1 MRFITLISIICSSY
15 MLSRLHAFRIKEFL
29 PSPPSSLLSAF
40 HYNSNLPSFSSKF
53 EDFGHDKSKRLQN
66 GSGSKST
73 PNQSPSSLSS
83 STTSKNYIPTRYSDY
98 KPSRKFLNKDNKFTP
113 LTSSPFDYNYDH
125 SSGHNGVAQIKSM
138 ICGRWHLEEIIMDRS
153 SWGTCLNKNKAFMR
167 PKTSGNP
174 NSSDKT
180 KFTEQNYKRKYD
192 ETFIANNQKS
202 KAIINN
208 FSKLRADYDFNR
220 NEDLYNSLACHELEL
235 ELRNSMEKTAIK
247 LTSSGQVIGDVESN
261 RQGLGWKLNQK
272 DVFSQSM
279 IEFRIVLPPPK
290 NKVDYYDG
298 IPSTYYYNGIF
309 SNDLMHVRGDIERY
323 AMIDDDEFGCVRR
336 RIKIGQ
342 FYLYKDL
349 EYHEE

>member
-1 MRFITLISIICSSY
+1 MRPITLFWTFYSSFL
-15 MLSRLHAFRIKEFL
+15 LSRLHAYRIKGLFF
-29 PSPPSSLLSAF
+29 SSSSSFTLSAF
-40 HYNSNLPSFSSKF
+40 QSNANFPSFSATF
-53 EDFGHDKSKRLQN
+53 EDFEHDKNKRLTN
-66 GSGSKST
+66 GCGSKSQSS
-73 PNQSPSSLSS
+73 QSPSSLSS

-98 KPSRKFLNKDNKFTP
+98 KPSRKVLSKDNKFTP
-113 LTSSPFDYNYDH
+113 LTSSPFDYNNYDQN
-125 SSGHNGVAQIKSM
+125 SRQTSVAQIKSM
-138 ICGRWHLEEIIMDRS
+138 ICGRWNLEEVIMDKS

-167 PKTSGNP
+167 PKRSSNSNSNGN
-174 NSSDKT
+174 NYSQKKQIKDK
-180 KFTEQNYKRKYD
+180 
-192 ETFIANNQKS
+192 ETFIANNQRS

-208 FSKLRADYDFNR
+208 FSKLRADYDFNK

-235 ELRNSMEKTAIK
+235 ELRKSVEKSAIQ
-247 LTSSGQVIGDVESN
+247 LTSSGQVIGDVELN

-290 NKVDYYDG
+290 HKEDYYDG
-298 IPSTYYYNGIF
+298 IPSTYFYNGIF

-342 FYLYKDL
+342 FYLYKDV
-349 EYHEE
+349 EHDHE